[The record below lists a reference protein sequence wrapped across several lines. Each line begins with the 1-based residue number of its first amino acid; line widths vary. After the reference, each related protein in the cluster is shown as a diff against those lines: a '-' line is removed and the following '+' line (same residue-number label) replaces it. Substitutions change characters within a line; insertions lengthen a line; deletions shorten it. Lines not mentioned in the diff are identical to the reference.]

1 MHSRVRGAFAADDV
15 DMTINPL
22 STTGLSV
29 DAQSRPHRTPPEM
42 TNTADLLGMSADE
55 LRDAQRSGTTLA
67 DLATQKGVSKDSLVK
82 SLASDL
88 KANKP
93 EGASELSEAQLT
105 EMATNIAE
113 GKRPQ
118 GPPPLPRGGDG
129 DGDRAAANV
138 SSLAEALGTDADT
151 LLEKLQSGEDLT
163 TLLRGASGYGSPAK
177 VTGGLTVDR
186 YA

>member
-1 MHSRVRGAFAADDV
+1 
-15 DMTINPL
+15 MTINPI

-29 DAQSRPHRTPPEM
+29 NAQSRPHRTPPEM
-42 TNTADLLGMSADE
+42 TNTAQLLVSADE

-67 DLATQKGVSKDSLVK
+67 DLATQKGVSKDDLVK

-93 EGASELSEAQLT
+93 EGAPELPEAQMT

-118 GPPPLPRGGDG
+118 GPPPPPRGGDG
-129 DGDRAAANV
+129 DRDGDRAAANV
-138 SSLAEALGTDADT
+138 SSLAEALGTDADS
-151 LLEKLQSGEDLT
+151 LLRKLQSGEDLT
-163 TLLRGASGYGSPAK
+163 TLLRGASGYGSIAT

>member
-1 MHSRVRGAFAADDV
+1 MNVSSV
-15 DMTINPL
+15 
-22 STTGLSV
+22 STAGVTLQPQDRS
-29 DAQSRPHRTPPEM
+29 HRTPPEM
-42 TNTADLLGMSADE
+42 TNTAQLLGMSADE

-67 DLATQKGVSKDSLVK
+67 DLATQKGVSKDDLVK

-93 EGASELSEAQLT
+93 EGAPELSEAQMT

-118 GPPPLPRGGDG
+118 GPQGPPPGGGSG
-129 DGDRAAANV
+129 DDRAQANV
-138 SSLAEALGTDADT
+138 ASLAEALGTDADT
-151 LLEKLQSGEDLT
+151 LLQKLQSGEDLT
-163 TLLRGASGYGSPAK
+163 TLLRGATGYGSSAT
-177 VTGGLTVDR
+177 VSGGLSIDR